1 MKTSFK
7 TSLLALACAIGLT
20 ATPQAH
26 SISATAAAKNAGAA
40 LVVYEIVSLLRMTK
54 RGSKADFKQRAL
66 LDTSLSLL
74 KKDAT
79 QWAKN
84 ALKNAE
90 IVQTDYI
97 EGQAS
102 KGQGLSVDPEGKVIS
117 SKKCAPA
124 GFNGHLLGWFGA
136 INKAKKSVADI
147 ALLVFTVKTLQSSK
161 IKKYFGWEDPAD
173 KSKSDSE
180 KQAEEAKNFKR
191 SVRAHEK
198 TAAAAERSA
207 QANERAAAA
216 AERSA
221 QANEQMLSYYDYSE
235 AITDAAAATIADAAA
250 ATAE

>member
-180 KQAEEAKNFKR
+180 KQAE
-191 SVRAHEK
+191 
-198 TAAAAERSA
+198 AAERSDLRKELTQLKIQKLRREERGAGA
-207 QANERAAAA
+207 QN
-216 AERSA
+216 
-221 QANEQMLSYYDYSE
+221 
-235 AITDAAAATIADAAA
+235 TDAAVAT
-250 ATAE
+250 TA